1 MKKKNKLSRSIFVTL
16 CGALFGAFIG
26 FIVPLLSDTSEY
38 LVNAIPFNLMYI
50 IILILFIIAII
61 LLLKSISQY
70 KSMHNVSGKSEDD
83 QFIYIQKQYNL
94 ASKNVANSG
103 HYSVLGITL
112 SVATFLFDFDLKS
125 LIILSA
131 TMITFFVL
139 VFFTTKHNK
148 RVLLDYTKIINNDY
162 QIDYEDRNIMHNLIN
177 NIDEGE
183 RLIMLHALSKTYMF
197 LIYALSGLLMI
208 LAIYQINSGEN
219 QYVAM
224 FGIGVILIYST
235 IVYYKK
241 SEEFNK

>member
-1 MKKKNKLSRSIFVTL
+1 
-16 CGALFGAFIG
+16 
-26 FIVPLLSDTSEY
+26 
-38 LVNAIPFNLMYI
+38 
-50 IILILFIIAII
+50 
-61 LLLKSISQY
+61 
-70 KSMHNVSGKSEDD
+70 
-83 QFIYIQKQYNL
+83 
-94 ASKNVANSG
+94 
-103 HYSVLGITL
+103 
-112 SVATFLFDFDLKS
+112 
-125 LIILSA
+125 
-131 TMITFFVL
+131 MITFFVL

-162 QIDYEDRNIMHNLIN
+162 QIDYEDRNLMSNLIN